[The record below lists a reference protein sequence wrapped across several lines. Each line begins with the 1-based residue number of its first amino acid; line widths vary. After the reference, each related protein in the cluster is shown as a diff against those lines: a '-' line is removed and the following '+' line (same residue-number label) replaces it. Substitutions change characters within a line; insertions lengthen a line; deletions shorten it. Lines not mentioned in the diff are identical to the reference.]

1 VSAPTANQIKTQLKT
16 LLTPVIGT
24 SNTKKVKIFDYLA
37 LAFKSEEGTEVAILR
52 SSMDDAMIQ
61 GTSTMIKRVN
71 CLMISEASLGQAKV
85 PVKEDSTRL
94 ITTPRGKN
102 IVSRHFRLT
111 YFYQFGDSSENT
123 FSTNIE
129 LIRTTLN
136 ANQKLGFAVPGVGEW
151 VEGHDELQMPAMDPD
166 NFGTTV
172 VHVGFGLL
180 TVRLIEALG

>member
-1 VSAPTANQIKTQLKT
+1 MDPTRTSSGKT
-16 LLTPVIGT
+16 V
-24 SNTKKVKIFDYLA
+24 D
-37 LAFKSEEGTEVAILR
+37 
-52 SSMDDAMIQ
+52 
-61 GTSTMIKRVN
+61 RVN
-71 CLMISEASLGQAKV
+71 CLMISEASFGQAKV
-85 PVKEDSTRL
+85 PAKEDSTRL
-94 ITTPRGKN
+94 ITVPRGKN
-102 IVSRHFRLT
+102 IISRQFRLT

-123 FSTNIE
+123 FSDNVE

-136 ANQKLGFAVPGVGEW
+136 ANQKLGFEVPGAGEW